1 MIKVINKGPMRL
13 RAFKGL
19 PKERR
24 ILLSFC
30 ALLFG
35 YSGNVRVVFY
45 RAREAETKVEKK
57 KTQRS

>member
-1 MIKVINKGPMRL
+1 MPLK
-13 RAFKGL
+13 AFQK
-19 PKERR
+19 KEG